1 MRIPIVAACTLAALS
16 VGDLTHQALANPNT
30 LSGNQ
35 NPAAS
40 NYVVPTTSANN
51 TNVSAGIEQP
61 AYNNYVV
68 PTQTPTAPAIQP
80 EAPIKPQ
87 FAQTPLTSPRTQ
99 PRVTTQ
105 SDVAVTA
112 TDVQII
118 GATEELQQIV
128 RSAIAT
134 RPGGGTNQVQR
145 DKDVA
150 AILGTGLFTNARV
163 TTQPNS
169 AGVKVVYQVQPV
181 IVRSLQ
187 LVNAQVLT
195 PAVANNAF
203 KTQLGTTVSPAA
215 LRQGV
220 QQIQKWYTD
229 NGYVLAQ
236 VVTVRPES
244 NGVVTVEVAEGVVGD
259 VNFRFFDKDGKAI
272 EGRTKPDFL
281 KRELKL
287 KPGQVFRADVAR
299 QDLQQLYQLGLFDKA
314 DVALNGDARK
324 VEVTYDLT
332 ERLARSVNAGGG
344 YNNDSGLFGTV
355 SYRDQ
360 NIGGVNQQVGL
371 NVQVGQR
378 DLQFDGKFSD
388 PYRSSNPDRLGYS
401 IDAFRRRSI
410 SSTFNEDIKLANGDT
425 VREGQFGGGLSF
437 SRPIDNNVQAS
448 VGLNYTRT
456 SIRDRSGKISPVD
469 GEGNQ
474 LSFSKTGVDDLVTVS
489 AGLTKDQRNNPLN
502 PTQGSVMNL
511 TTEQSIPVGNGN
523 ILMNR
528 IQGNYSQYV
537 PAKILGTDQQEV
549 LAFNVQAGT
558 TIGDLPPY
566 QAFNLGGANSVR
578 GYSNGGVASGRSY
591 VLASAEY
598 RVPLFSPVGGV
609 LFADYASDLGS
620 SDTVPGEPGVV
631 RGKPG
636 SGFGYG
642 AGLRL
647 NSPIGIIRA
656 DYGFNTQG
664 EGRLQLGIGQRF

>member
-16 VGDLTHQALANPNT
+16 IGDLTHQVLADPT
-30 LSGNQ
+30 PVSGSQ
-35 NPAAS
+35 SPAAS
-40 NYVVPTTSANN
+40 NYVVPTTSGN
-51 TNVSAGIEQP
+51 TNNASSKIQQP
-61 AYNNYVV
+61 AYSNYVV
-68 PTQTPTAPAIQP
+68 PTQTTTTPAIQP
-80 EAPIKPQ
+80 EVSVKPQ
-87 FAQTPLTSPRTQ
+87 FSQPTTTPNRVQ
-99 PRVTTQ
+99 PKATPQ
-105 SDVAVTA
+105 NDLAVTA

-118 GATEELQQIV
+118 GATEELQQLV
-128 RSAIAT
+128 RNAIAT
-134 RPGGGTNQVQR
+134 RPGGATSPVIR
-145 DKDVA
+145 DKDIA
-150 AILGTGLFTNARV
+150 TILATGLFRDAKA
-163 TTQPNS
+163 TTQTTS

-195 PAVANNAF
+195 PEVVNNLW
-203 KTQLGTTVSPAA
+203 KTQLGMPVSPNA

-220 QQIQKWYTD
+220 QQISKWYTD
-229 NGYVLAQ
+229 NGYALAQ

-244 NGVVTVEVAEGVVGD
+244 NGVVTIEVAEGVVGNI
-259 VNFRFFDKDGKAI
+259 NFRFFDKDGKSI
-272 EGRTKPDFL
+272 TGRTKPDFL
-281 KRELKL
+281 QSELKL
-287 KPGQVFRADVAR
+287 KPGQVFRVDVAR

-314 DVALNGDARK
+314 DVSLNGDARK
-324 VEVTYDLT
+324 VDVTYDLT

-355 SYRDQ
+355 SYKDQ
-360 NIGGVNQQVGL
+360 NVGGVNQQIGA

-378 DLQFDGKFSD
+378 DIQFDGKFSD
-388 PYRSSNPDRLGYS
+388 PYRVSNPDRLGYS

-410 SSTFNEDIKLANGDT
+410 SSTFDDKITLANGDT
-425 VREGQFGGGLSF
+425 AREGQFGGGLTF

-456 SIRDRSGKISPVD
+456 SIRDRGGNIAPVD
-469 GEGNQ
+469 VQGNQ

-489 AGLTKDQRNNPLN
+489 AGITRDQRNNPII
-502 PTQGSVMNL
+502 PTQGSILNL
-511 TTEQSIPVGNGN
+511 STEQSIPVGNGN

-528 IQGNYSQYV
+528 LQANYSQYV
-537 PAKILGTDQQEV
+537 PTRIIGTDQQEV

-566 QAFNLGGANSVR
+566 QAFNLGGSNSVR
-578 GYSNGGVASGRSY
+578 GYDNGQIASGRSY

-620 SDTVPGEPGVV
+620 GDTVPGEPGVV

-664 EGRLQLGIGQRF
+664 EGRLQVGIGQRF